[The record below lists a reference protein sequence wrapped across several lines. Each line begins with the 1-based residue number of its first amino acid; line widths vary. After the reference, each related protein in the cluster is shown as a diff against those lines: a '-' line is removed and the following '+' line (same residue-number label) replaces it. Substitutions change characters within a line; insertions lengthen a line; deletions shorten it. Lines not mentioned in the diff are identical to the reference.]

1 MASQSASEAL
11 ERAELGQ
18 VDVWILCELI
28 EEQDLP
34 RHTVPNKMNEL
45 WKKVTGAYC
54 ERLGKDVSS
63 PEALVFW
70 ENILRKKWK
79 NEKYATKLF

>member
-1 MASQSASEAL
+1 MASQNENEAQ
-11 ERAELGQ
+11 EKAELCL

-28 EEQDLP
+28 EEHDLP

-79 NEKYATKLF
+79 NEKYAIRLF